1 MKRNKNTK
9 LRIKYLDNLIKDF
22 TASRNP
28 PIIIYILEGGER
40 MLEMPTDV
48 QFKHELRK
56 QLKDINRKLEMLRN
70 KEYEK
75 LEKEYLGEI
84 EDILKSLQ
92 D

>member
-1 MKRNKNTK
+1 
-9 LRIKYLDNLIKDF
+9 
-22 TASRNP
+22 
-28 PIIIYILEGGER
+28 

-56 QLKDINRKLEMLRN
+56 QLTDIRRKLEMLRN

-75 LEKEYLGEI
+75 LEKEYLDEI
-84 EDILKSLQ
+84 ENIMNSLQ

>member
-1 MKRNKNTK
+1 
-9 LRIKYLDNLIKDF
+9 
-22 TASRNP
+22 
-28 PIIIYILEGGER
+28 